1 MVCTQKVV
9 REEFTRKEES
19 ACEDTG
25 RAAHGRARTLE
36 AGLPISHQVQW
47 VKSVRHHRKTFQK
60 NSVMED
66 ELVPV
71 KVLSG
76 KAASTSQARASRVGI
91 AAWSRSGQTIST
103 KTDERAR

>member
-19 ACEDTG
+19 ACEDTFTSSKKAG

-71 KVLSG
+71 KVLS
-76 KAASTSQARASRVGI
+76 
-91 AAWSRSGQTIST
+91 
-103 KTDERAR
+103 